1 MWTCNEP
8 IPSNVFK
15 THKRFLHALKHKC
28 ISLKR
33 TRLPPLWSN
42 RPSSHKSMMVE
53 FSFVNTKCQEK
64 VRGFLILVGQWEVC
78 TNIQSWAGLIGLC
91 VTSLNINISRIH
103 RLFSKVLFILYSIWL
118 RFCLQSWLYQWRHE
132 EGLRSSGSPITGGW
146 KTLLCA
152 DNLTRVLCVSFNCFY
167 CWVPINWIIKNEKSS
182 LSFPSPRS

>member
-33 TRLPPLWSN
+33 TRLLPLWSN
-42 RPSSHKSMMVE
+42 LPSSHKSMMVE

-64 VRGFLILVGQWEVC
+64 FRGFLILVGQWGVC
-78 TNIQSWAGLIGLC
+78 TNIQSWAGLIGLH